1 MPIQSILI
9 YLSLGLHTPYLP
21 VGGWSKLH
29 SGVIRSYHFILFG
42 RYTVYPFTCFKFAG
56 QLPQRFFFFFWFL
69 HFRLG
74 FPPRVVGSDPKS
86 CVVSFFGPA
95 MSEKKNFFFVGSP
108 ASFVP
113 VDGI

>member
-56 QLPQRFFFFFWFL
+56 QLPQRFFFFF
-69 HFRLG
+69 G
-74 FPPRVVGSDPKS
+74 FFTFVLAFPRGSWEVIP
-86 CVVSFFGPA
+86 
-95 MSEKKNFFFVGSP
+95 SP
-108 ASFVP
+108 ASFLFL
-113 VDGI
+113 GRR